1 MQFAYKRY
9 QSTNMCTTMIKEKAS
24 YYNKHT
30 YVFMCTLDAPKA
42 FDRVHLG
49 KLFALLYNWGL
60 PHVANRLLLDMCT
73 HAPTHVYHME
83 WGQIAVLCFRKWCK
97 ARRIL
102 SPILFCVYI
111 DELLNRL
118 LSSGIGCHMG
128 NLSHACFGYADD
140 VNLLAPS
147 VGALHDLI
155 KKLRKICQ
163 RISCL
168 IQWKKG
174 FVCVSGGMVR
184 HRVDFS

>member
-9 QSTNMCTTMIKEKAS
+9 HSTNMCTTMIKEKAS
-24 YYNKHT
+24 YYNRHT

-42 FDRVHLG
+42 FDRVHIG
-49 KLFALLYNWGL
+49 KLFALLHNWGL

-83 WGQIAVLCFRKWCK
+83 WGQIAVLCYRKWCK

-118 LSSGIGCHMG
+118 LSLALDAIWVIYRMHVLDTLTMSIYLRH
-128 NLSHACFGYADD
+128 LSVLFMTWLKNCEKFAKEYHVLFNEKKVLYAYRGEWYGT
-140 VNLLAPS
+140 V
-147 VGALHDLI
+147 
-155 KKLRKICQ
+155 
-163 RISCL
+163 
-168 IQWKKG
+168 
-174 FVCVSGGMVR
+174 
-184 HRVDFS
+184 